1 MTILYITTALF
12 ALTSGGL
19 GYQLWKVLKKQEATE
34 QELESKKQCC
44 SNLMGDYLSQK
55 QINSSLQ
62 EELDSSKA
70 ELESSKEDIKNLNN
84 VVENKEILIKDLEEE
99 SKTYKEETEQLKKTF
114 DERLKVEVDL
124 QSEKIR
130 TEVEE
135 EYEQALNEQIEEF
148 GNKVKDIDKMIEE
161 TVDDIRAKNTLYFSC
176 SCNKDTKIPVPLDFT
191 TENRFSCDKCG
202 SVYRVELN
210 AYPVLL
216 SNVSNNK
223 VIANIFKKGEQE

>member
-1 MTILYITTALF
+1 MTILYITTTLF
-12 ALTSGGL
+12 ALLSGGL
-19 GYQLWKVLKKQEATE
+19 GYQLWKVQKKQEATE
-34 QELESKKQCC
+34 KELNTNKTCCEHLAKDCQAYVGNIYQLKTELKDTKEEVEKLNGIIEGKDNHIKELEEDSKT
-44 SNLMGDYLSQK
+44 
-55 QINSSLQ
+55 
-62 EELDSSKA
+62 
-70 ELESSKEDIKNLNN
+70 SKE
-84 VVENKEILIKDLEEE
+84 EA
-99 SKTYKEETEQLKKTF
+99 EQLKKTF
-114 DERLKVEVDL
+114 DERLKIDVDL

-130 TEVEE
+130 LEVEE

>member
-1 MTILYITTALF
+1 MKDSKEEVEKLNGIIED
-12 ALTSGGL
+12 
-19 GYQLWKVLKKQEATE
+19 KDIHIK
-34 QELESKKQCC
+34 ELEEDSKT
-44 SNLMGDYLSQK
+44 
-55 QINSSLQ
+55 
-62 EELDSSKA
+62 
-70 ELESSKEDIKNLNN
+70 SKE
-84 VVENKEILIKDLEEE
+84 EA
-99 SKTYKEETEQLKKTF
+99 EQLKKTF
-114 DERLKVEVDL
+114 DERLKIEIDL

-130 TEVEE
+130 LEVEE